1 MHADELLADG
11 LDKKCRDDG
20 AVDAAGK
27 RQQDLLVAYL
37 LADCINLL
45 GNERLGKLG
54 GGDACH
60 VVRAL
65 VGIHAG
71 PLRGRWDAPAR
82 AGALVTTYN
91 YIQLLR
97 DFPCYREAF

>member
-1 MHADELLADG
+1 MVHVHADELLADG

-20 AVDAAGK
+20 AVDATEK

-54 GGDACH
+54 GG
-60 VVRAL
+60 RE
-65 VGIHAG
+65 GHA
-71 PLRGRWDAPAR
+71 RWID
-82 AGALVTTYN
+82 T
-91 YIQLLR
+91 
-97 DFPCYREAF
+97 